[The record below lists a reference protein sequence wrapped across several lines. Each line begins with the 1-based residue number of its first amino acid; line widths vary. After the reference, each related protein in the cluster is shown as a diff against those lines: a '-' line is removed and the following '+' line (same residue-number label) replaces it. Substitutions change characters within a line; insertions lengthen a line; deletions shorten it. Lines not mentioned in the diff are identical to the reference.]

1 VNHKKPSTLGTLLSE
16 RDPQL
21 ATLAAEALRL
31 EALRR
36 RVVGHLPLEAAAHCL
51 GADLRD
57 GVLTL
62 YLDSGAWSTYL
73 HYRQQTL
80 LTDLQRNLGQPCRTL
95 KFKVLPEPV
104 PGVPPK
110 PPAKTL
116 SADTQRLLESTAGDI
131 EDAALAAALRRLA
144 RNRASRS

>member
-1 VNHKKPSTLGTLLSE
+1 MSAKKPSILDSLLSE

-21 ATLAAEALRL
+21 ATLAAEARRL
-31 EALRR
+31 EALRQ
-36 RVVGHLPLEAAAHCL
+36 RVAGHLPPEAASHCL
-51 GADLRD
+51 GADLKD

-80 LTDLQRNLGQPCRTL
+80 LADLQRNLAQPCRTL

-110 PPAKTL
+110 PPPKTL
-116 SADTQRLLESTAGDI
+116 SPDTQRLLESTAGEL

-144 RNRASRS
+144 RSRTPGS